1 MLKLS
6 GSKNPPRKGKSV
18 QSNFKNDLI
27 IDGKFPKL
35 VKKYSNVID
44 FIKQKDRFIFKNSYD
59 IKGTREFLA
68 SKEVAMRAI
77 KLNDEIIEEEKINEW
92 DSELDDIYLTNDINK
107 FDKIK
112 NRVGKQISNTHIKS
126 KSKSNKELIELN
138 MKKFK
143 KELKNIKDNEKES
156 KNLSI
161 RKKNRRSKKNIKESV
176 EQKNKVESPN
186 QIIKIRDH
194 IGQFYSVGKKMES
207 STAVNKQIQT
217 HSQFLFS
224 EVNKKLMVDDDD
236 INISGII
243 DIDKSPKVKSNSKI
257 KETIFSTCINNN
269 KTYKPRSK
277 RKSNVN
283 ILEEN
288 KSNNKDKES
297 IKFNSDKESLLS
309 ILSDL
314 M

>member
-6 GSKNPPRKGKSV
+6 GSKSPPRKGKSV